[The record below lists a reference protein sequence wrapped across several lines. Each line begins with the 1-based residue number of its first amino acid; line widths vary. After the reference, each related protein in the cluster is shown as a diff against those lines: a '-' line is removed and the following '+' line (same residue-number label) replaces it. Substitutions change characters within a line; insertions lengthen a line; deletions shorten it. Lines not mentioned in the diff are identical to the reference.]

1 MKLISSLK
9 QLSREIKMIKKE
21 NKTIGFV
28 PTMGYLHQGHL
39 SLMRQAKKDCDISVV
54 SIFVNPTQFGPK
66 EDYKRYPRNLK
77 RDLKLARRVGV
88 NIVFTPEAKDI
99 YPKNYRTYVN
109 VEKLTDGLCGASR
122 PGHFR
127 GVTTIVT
134 KLFNLVR
141 PNIAYFGQK
150 DAQQARVIEKM
161 TEDLNL
167 DIKIEV
173 MPIVREIDGL
183 ALSSRNVYLNKEERK
198 DALVLYKA
206 LKLAKKMILSG
217 ESDSK
222 KIILAMRKLIK
233 NKKIAKI
240 DYINIVDRENLE
252 EVKSIKK
259 RVLIALAVWI
269 GKTRL
274 IDNVRISPVRDN

>member
-1 MKLISSLK
+1 V
-9 QLSREIKMIKKE
+9 SREIKSIKVK

-39 SLMRQAKKDCDISVV
+39 SLIHQAKKDCDVSIV
-54 SIFVNPTQFGPK
+54 SIFVNPTQFGPE
-66 EDYKRYPRNLK
+66 EDYKNYPRNLK
-77 RDLKLARRVGV
+77 RDLKLAAGVGV
-88 NIVFTPEAKDI
+88 DIVFVPQSEDI
-99 YPKNYRTYVN
+99 YPRNYRTYVN

-134 KLFNLVR
+134 KLFNLVK
-141 PNIAYFGQK
+141 PNIAYFGRK

-161 TEDLNL
+161 AEDLNL
-167 DIKIEV
+167 DIKIKV
-173 MPIVREIDGL
+173 MPIVREKDGL

-198 DALVLYKA
+198 DALVLYEA

-217 ESDSK
+217 QGNSK
-222 KIILAMRKLIK
+222 KIILAMKKLIK
-233 NKKIAKI
+233 NVKRAKV
-240 DYINIVDRENLE
+240 DYVSIVDIENLE
-252 EVKSIKK
+252 KVATIKN
-259 RVLIALAVWI
+259 RVLVALAVWI

-274 IDNVRISPVRDN
+274 IDNMRISPVRDN